1 MMLLRSGDFRKF
13 ALMEPRTYIA
23 IDLKSFY
30 ASVECAARGL
40 DPLTTNLVVA
50 DASRTEKTICL
61 AVTPSLK
68 AYGISGRA
76 RLFEVVQ
83 RVKQVNA
90 ERLRKAPGH
99 RFSGIA
105 TQDPEVRQDPSKALG
120 YLIAPP
126 RMYHYMQVSTQIYN
140 IYLKYVSSDDIH
152 VYSVDEVF
160 IDATQYLRIYG
171 TSAHDLAMKM
181 IRDVLAQTGITATA
195 GIGSNMFL
203 AKIAMDIE
211 AKHSAPDKDG
221 VRIAALD
228 ERSFRQKY
236 WAHTPLTDFW
246 RVGRGIAKRLEVNG
260 MSTLGDVARRSLT
273 NPEQLYKL
281 FGVNAELVIDHAW
294 GWEPCTIADVKGY
307 RSEGHSLS
315 HGQVLSEPY
324 TFAKARTVVL
334 EITDQ
339 LVLEMV
345 EQKLVCDQMVL
356 TVCYD
361 PESLADG
368 KGATGRASSGRTFKG
383 EVTQD
388 WYGRPVPKPA
398 HGSANLG
405 RQTSSTDLI
414 MKAVGELYDR
424 ITDRSLLVRRM
435 YVVAN
440 HVVDEAS
447 AAGVQ
452 LDLFQEEPDTERE
465 RSRQEAILEIRRK
478 FGKNA
483 ILKGMNFEEG
493 ATAKE
498 RNKQIGGHK
507 A

>member
-1 MMLLRSGDFRKF
+1 
-13 ALMEPRTYIA
+13 MEPRTYIA

-246 RVGRGIAKRLEVNG
+246 RVGRGIAKRLEING
-260 MSTLGDVARRSLT
+260 MNTLGDVARRSLT

-368 KGATGRASSGRTFKG
+368 KGATGRASSGRAFKG

-452 LDLFQEEPDTERE
+452 LADVSLRDAVNRLCAAIDKYMDTE
-465 RSRQEAILEIRRK
+465 
-478 FGKNA
+478 
-483 ILKGMNFEEG
+483 
-493 ATAKE
+493 
-498 RNKQIGGHK
+498 
-507 A
+507 

>member
-1 MMLLRSGDFRKF
+1 
-13 ALMEPRTYIA
+13 MEPRTYIA

-181 IRDVLAQTGITATA
+181 IRDVLVQTGITATA

-246 RVGRGIAKRLEVNG
+246 RVGRGIAKRLEING
-260 MSTLGDVARRSLT
+260 MNTLGDVARRSLT

-368 KGATGRASSGRTFKG
+368 KGATGRESSGRTFKG

-398 HGSANLG
+398 HGSVNLG

-414 MKAVGELYDR
+414 MKALGELYDR

-452 LDLFQEEPDTERE
+452 LDLFQEEPDSERE

>member
-1 MMLLRSGDFRKF
+1 
-13 ALMEPRTYIA
+13 MESRTYIA

-68 AYGISGRA
+68 SYGISGRA

-83 RVKQVNA
+83 QVNRINA
-90 ERLRKAPGH
+90 ERLRHAPG
-99 RFSGIA
+99 RRISGIA
-105 TQDPEVRQDPSKALG
+105 TQDPEVKADPSKALG

-126 RMYHYMQVSTQIYN
+126 RMRHYMEVSSQIYD
-140 IYLKYVSSDDIH
+140 IYLKYVSSEDIH
-152 VYSVDEVF
+152 VYSIDEVF
-160 IDATQYLRIYG
+160 IDATQYLRIYK
-171 TSAHDLAMKM
+171 TTPHDLAMRM
-181 IRDVLAQTGITATA
+181 IRDVLASTGITATA
-195 GIGSNMFL
+195 GIGPNMYL

-211 AKHSAPDKDG
+211 AKHSPPDKDG

-228 ERSFRQKY
+228 ESSYRRKY
-236 WAHTPLTDFW
+236 WTHRPLTDFW
-246 RVGRGIAKRLEVNG
+246 RIGRGLAARLESNG
-260 MSTLGDVARRSLT
+260 MRTLGDVALCSVRNEEL
-273 NPEQLYKL
+273 LYRL
-281 FGVNAELVIDHAW
+281 FGVNAELLIDHAW
-294 GWEPCTIADVKGY
+294 GWEPCQISDVKGY
-307 RSEGHSLS
+307 RPEGHSLS
-315 HGQVLSEPY
+315 NGQVLSEPY
-324 TFAKARTVVL
+324 TFSKARTV
-334 EITDQ
+334 I
-339 LVLEMV
+339 LEMTDL
-345 EQKLVCDQMVL
+345 LVMEMVSKKVVADQMVL
-356 TVCYD
+356 TVGYD
-361 PESLADG
+361 TESLS
-368 KGATGRASSGRTFKG
+368 GAGGSAGGSARGGARGRIAAAGYSGP
-383 EVTQD
+383 VVND

-398 HGSANLG
+398 HGSINLG

-414 MKAVGELYDR
+414 MKAVGELFDR
-424 ITDRSLLVRRM
+424 IVDPGLLVRRM

-440 HVVDEAS
+440 HIVPEDE

-452 LDLFQEEPDTERE
+452 LDLFEAEPDHERE

-493 ATAKE
+493 ATAKD
-498 RNKQIGGHK
+498 RNKTIGGHK

>member
-1 MMLLRSGDFRKF
+1 
-13 ALMEPRTYIA
+13 MEPRTYIA

-246 RVGRGIAKRLEVNG
+246 RVGRGIAKRLEING
-260 MSTLGDVARRSLT
+260 MNTLGDVARRSLT

-398 HGSANLG
+398 HGSVNLG

-452 LDLFQEEPDTERE
+452 LDLFQEEPDSERE

>member
-1 MMLLRSGDFRKF
+1 MDS
-13 ALMEPRTYIA
+13 RTYIA

-171 TSAHDLAMKM
+171 TSAHDMAMKM

-307 RSEGHSLS
+307 HSEGHSLS

-398 HGSANLG
+398 HGSVNLG

>member
-1 MMLLRSGDFRKF
+1 
-13 ALMEPRTYIA
+13 MESRTYIA

-30 ASVECAARGL
+30 ASVECVARGL

-83 RVKQVNA
+83 QVSRVNA
-90 ERLRKAPGH
+90 ERLRHAPGR

-105 TQDPEVRQDPSKALG
+105 TQDPEVKADPSKALG

-126 RMYHYMQVSTQIYN
+126 RMRHYMEVSSRIYD
-140 IYLKYVSSDDIH
+140 IYLKYVSSEDIH

-160 IDATQYLRIYG
+160 IDATQYLRIYD
-171 TSAHDLAMKM
+171 TNPHDFAMRM
-181 IRDVLAQTGITATA
+181 IRDVLAATGITATA
-195 GIGSNMFL
+195 GIGPNMYL

-211 AKHSAPDKDG
+211 AKHNAPDKDG

-228 ERSFRQKY
+228 EASYRRKY
-236 WAHTPLTDFW
+236 WTHRPLTDFW
-246 RVGRGIAKRLEVNG
+246 RIGKGLAARLEANG
-260 MSTLGDVARRSLT
+260 MHTLGDVALCSVRNENL
-273 NPEQLYKL
+273 LYKL
-281 FGVNAELVIDHAW
+281 FGVNAELLIDHAW
-294 GWEPCTIADVKGY
+294 GWEPCRISDVKGY
-307 RSEGHSLS
+307 RPEGHSLS
-315 HGQVLSEPY
+315 NGQVLSEPY
-324 TFAKARTVVL
+324 SFSKARTV
-334 EITDQ
+334 I
-339 LVLEMV
+339 LEMTDL
-345 EQKLVCDQMVL
+345 LVMEMVSKRVVADQMVL

-361 PESLADG
+361 PESLEVR
-368 KGATGRASSGRTFKG
+368 GAAAGSQAAGGSAAG
-383 EVTQD
+383 EGDYAGPVVND

-398 HGSANLG
+398 HGSINLG
-405 RQTSSTDLI
+405 RQTSSTDIIL
-414 MKAVGELYDR
+414 KAVGELFDR
-424 ITDRSLLVRRM
+424 IVDRDLLVRRM
-435 YVVAN
+435 YIVAN
-440 HVVDEAS
+440 HVIPEDE

-452 LDLFQEEPDTERE
+452 LNLFEEEPDLERE
-465 RSRQEAILEIRRK
+465 RSRQEAILKIREK

-493 ATAKE
+493 ATAKD

>member
-1 MMLLRSGDFRKF
+1 MDS
-13 ALMEPRTYIA
+13 RTYIA

-105 TQDPEVRQDPSKALG
+105 TQDPEVRKDPSKALG

-236 WAHTPLTDFW
+236 WTHTPLTDFW

-368 KGATGRASSGRTFKG
+368 KGSPGRASSGRAFKG

-398 HGSANLG
+398 HGSSNLG
-405 RQTSSTDLI
+405 RFTSSTDLI

-440 HVVDEAS
+440 HVVPENEAEP
-447 AAGVQ
+447 VQ
-452 LDLFQEEPDTERE
+452 LDLFQEEPDTDRE

>member
-1 MMLLRSGDFRKF
+1 
-13 ALMEPRTYIA
+13 MESRTYIA

-307 RSEGHSLS
+307 HSEGHSLS

-368 KGATGRASSGRTFKG
+368 KGATGRASSGRAFKG

>member
-1 MMLLRSGDFRKF
+1 
-13 ALMEPRTYIA
+13 MESRTYIA

-307 RSEGHSLS
+307 HSEGHSLS

-368 KGATGRASSGRTFKG
+368 KGTTGRASSGRAFKG

>member
-1 MMLLRSGDFRKF
+1 
-13 ALMEPRTYIA
+13 MESRTYIA

-236 WAHTPLTDFW
+236 WTHTPLTDFW

-307 RSEGHSLS
+307 HSEGHSLS

-368 KGATGRASSGRTFKG
+368 KGATGRASSGRAFKG

>member
-1 MMLLRSGDFRKF
+1 
-13 ALMEPRTYIA
+13 MEPRTYIA
-23 IDLKSFY
+23 IELKSFY

-246 RVGRGIAKRLEVNG
+246 RVGRGIAKRLEING
-260 MSTLGDVARRSLT
+260 MNTLGDVARRSLT

-398 HGSANLG
+398 HGSVNLG

-452 LDLFQEEPDTERE
+452 LDLFQEEPDSERE

>member
-1 MMLLRSGDFRKF
+1 MDS
-13 ALMEPRTYIA
+13 RTFIA

-30 ASVECAARGL
+30 ASVECVARGL

-83 RVKQVNA
+83 QVKRINA
-90 ERLRKAPGH
+90 ERLRRIPG
-99 RFSGIA
+99 RQFSGIA
-105 TQDPEVRQDPSKALG
+105 TQDPEVQKDPTKALG

-140 IYLKYVSSDDIH
+140 IYLKYVSAEDIH

-160 IDATQYLRIYG
+160 IDATQYIRLYK
-171 TSAHDLAMKM
+171 TTPHDFAMKM

-195 GIGSNMFL
+195 GIGSNMYL

-236 WAHTPLTDFW
+236 WAHQPLTDFW
-246 RVGRGIAKRLEVNG
+246 RIGRGLANRLENKG
-260 MSTLGDVARRSLT
+260 MHMLGDVARCSIT
-273 NPEQLYKL
+273 NPDILYKE
-281 FGVNAELVIDHAW
+281 FGVNAELLSDHAW
-294 GWEPCTIADVKGY
+294 GWEPCTIAQVKSY
-307 RSEGHSLS
+307 RPEGHSLS

-324 TFAKARTVVL
+324 TFEKARVVVL
-334 EITDQ
+334 EIADQ

-345 EQKLVCDQMVL
+345 EQHVLCDQVVL

-361 PESLADG
+361 TDSLAPKNGRQASVGDG
-368 KGATGRASSGRTFKG
+368 RQSFRG
-383 EVTQD
+383 EVTTD

-405 RQTSSTDLI
+405 RQTSSTELI
-414 MKAVGELYDR
+414 LKAVGDLFDR
-424 ITDRSLLVRRM
+424 IVDRKLLVRRM

-440 HVVDEAS
+440 HVVPESRAE
-447 AAGVQ
+447 GVQ
-452 LDLFQEEPDTERE
+452 LDLFEAEPDTDRE
-465 RSRQEAILEIRRK
+465 RSRQEAILKIREK
-478 FGKNA
+478 YGKNA

-493 ATAKE
+493 ATARE
-498 RNKQIGGHK
+498 RNKTIGGHK

>member
-1 MMLLRSGDFRKF
+1 MDS
-13 ALMEPRTYIA
+13 RTYIA

-307 RSEGHSLS
+307 HSEGHSLS

-368 KGATGRASSGRTFKG
+368 KGATGRASSGRAFKG

>member
-1 MMLLRSGDFRKF
+1 
-13 ALMEPRTYIA
+13 MEPRTYIA
-23 IDLKSFY
+23 IELKSFY

-246 RVGRGIAKRLEVNG
+246 RVGRGIAKRLEING
-260 MSTLGDVARRSLT
+260 MNTLGDVARRSLT
-273 NPEQLYKL
+273 KPQQLYKL

-398 HGSANLG
+398 HGSVNLG

-452 LDLFQEEPDTERE
+452 LDLFQEEPDSERE

>member
-1 MMLLRSGDFRKF
+1 MLLRSGDFRKF
-13 ALMEPRTYIA
+13 ALMDSRTYIA

-307 RSEGHSLS
+307 HSEGHSLS

-368 KGATGRASSGRTFKG
+368 KGATGRASSGRAFKG